1 MTFGAQSVGDLD
13 IDMRV
18 TRGEFELSATL
29 TAKAGQVTA
38 IVGPNGSG
46 KSTLLRVIA
55 GLEPIQEGH
64 LQLGDRVLDD
74 GRTTFVPAEKRPI
87 GMVFQDYLL
96 FPHLNV
102 LDNIA
107 FGVQSRG
114 ATRQAA
120 RKAGREWL
128 ADFDLSGLASRRP
141 AQLSGGQAQR
151 VALLRALATTPEAL
165 LLDEPLAALDAG
177 TKTRMRGELSR
188 RLTEFPGVALLVT
201 HEPLEALVLADH
213 ICVLE
218 GGRVVQSGSVED
230 VAARPASDYVAALMG
245 VNLLRGSTREG
256 RMRLDAGGDLIVAS
270 SVEGRVFATI
280 RPSAVTVHQH
290 RPEGSARNSWK
301 ARVEGLEE
309 IGDRVRVVFA
319 GEPGLLVDVT
329 ATSVATLGLVPG
341 ASAWLAVKATEI
353 DVYPAP

>member
-1 MTFGAQSVGDLD
+1 MNSDAQSVGDLD
-13 IDMRV
+13 IDIRV
-18 TRGEFELSATL
+18 TRGEFELSARL
-29 TAKAGQVTA
+29 TARAGRVTA

-55 GLEPIQEGH
+55 GLEPIQQG
-64 LQLGDRVLDD
+64 LIRLGDRVLDD

-114 ATRQAA
+114 ETRQVARQAA
-120 RKAGREWL
+120 REWL
-128 ADFDLSGLASRRP
+128 AEFDLSELASRRP

-151 VALLRALATTPEAL
+151 VAVLRALATKPEAL

-218 GGRVVQSGSVED
+218 GGRVVQSGLVED

-245 VNLLRGSTREG
+245 VNLLRGSAHEG
-256 RMRLDAGGDLIVAS
+256 RMRLDSGGELIIAS
-270 SVEGRVFATI
+270 STEGPVFATI

-290 RPEGSARNSWK
+290 QPEGSARNSWI

>member
-1 MTFGAQSVGDLD
+1 MTSGAQTAGDLD
-13 IDMRV
+13 IDLRV
-18 TRGEFELSATL
+18 IRGEFELSAAL

-46 KSTLLRVIA
+46 KSTLLRAIA
-55 GLEPIQEGH
+55 GLEPIQNGH

-74 GRTTFVPAEKRPI
+74 GRSIFVPAEKRPI

-96 FPHLNV
+96 FPHLSV

-120 RKAGREWL
+120 RQAAREWL
-128 ADFDLSGLASRRP
+128 ADFDLSELASRRP
-141 AQLSGGQAQR
+141 VQLSGGQAQR

-188 RLTEFPGVALLVT
+188 RLAEFSGVALLVT

-245 VNLLRGSTREG
+245 VNLLRGSARQG
-256 RMRLDAGGDLIVAS
+256 RMRLDAGGELIVAS

-280 RPSAVTVHQH
+280 RPSAVTVHQN
-290 RPEGSARNSWK
+290 RPEGSARNSWI

-309 IGDRVRVVFA
+309 IGDRVRVAFA
-319 GEPGLLVDVT
+319 GEPGLLVDLT